1 MAPTYEIKVLDL
13 MDVDVQRAFLVL
25 ARQLGSVVRAKTWS
39 YLILGVDDPILVD
52 TGASDPAIM
61 GRLGMTGYVE
71 EGQGLD
77 AQLELHGLAAT
88 TSAGSSTRTTTS
100 TTRAR
105 TTASRRPP

>member
-39 YLILGVDDPILVD
+39 YLILGGDDPILVD
-52 TGASDPAIM
+52 TGASDPTIV

-71 EGQGLD
+71 EGRGSMRSWSST
-77 AQLELHGLAAT
+77 ASPAT